1 MSQMRLDPYGS
12 FSEKDI
18 VSLKGRALS
27 GVTADGTWFVMRN
40 PDGKPYSKYG
50 VASRHIVRLFDN
62 AGEQIAWAAGTVFG
76 DCFEID
82 CVHLAEGMRGEGV
95 LERLLDSM
103 RYHLTIITDVQQ
115 GDPETN

>member
-1 MSQMRLDPYGS
+1 MSQIRLDRKGS
-12 FSEKDI
+12 FSEKDM
-18 VSLKGRALS
+18 VSLKGRALA
-27 GVTADGTWFVMRN
+27 GVNADGSWFVMHN
-40 PDGKPYSKYG
+40 PDGKPHSAYG
-50 VASRHIVRLFDN
+50 FASRHIVRLFDN

-82 CVHLAEGMRGEGV
+82 SAQLSEERRGEGV

-115 GDPETN
+115 GNPEEH